1 MTRLLDAAL
10 AVALVGVSL
19 MSAWTAAH
27 PWIARRQRD
36 RDPVHPHV
44 SLVLAP
50 HALLAAAALALLAF
64 GASPPFGATRATAAL
79 AVTAAFV
86 AAYVPLV
93 IDLARARRRGRPP
106 TITSG
111 R

>member
-1 MTRLLDAAL
+1 MTHPLDAAL

-50 HALLAAAALALLAF
+50 HALLTAAALALLAF
-64 GASPPFGATRATAAL
+64 GAPPPFGATRATAAL
-79 AVTAAFV
+79 AVTAAFG

-93 IDLARARRRGRPP
+93 VDLARARRRSR
-106 TITSG
+106 
-111 R
+111 RVDE